1 MNKKETVFHIETKNA
16 INTLQPHPKTAYL
29 TELAE
34 EKKRSFQRKG
44 LLAIATSAVLGLA
57 AFFSFGKK
65 GNDTTRPDTPASSK
79 IQKTEKA
86 KRPATPLYETLAAT
100 QTNVLDNA
108 SAVLTSN
115 PFNYYTNQFS
125 QVLPTDVST
134 NTLQTYASAMINLTT
149 NPKTQRVALFSSKEL
164 LNKMVALFE
173 TMPKNQLTDLAEG
186 KLDTG
191 YFSYDRI
198 IQAVVKN
205 PENPQDIIQR
215 TFEVTQAYALHR
227 QCQPPIKANEGNC
240 LYLYWDNAKK
250 DGKPNPQP
258 TVGIGLNI
266 NANPSLSTLRF
277 KNSPK
282 VQQILGTNA
291 QDKYITLSS
300 DQMRRLTQYVK
311 NNLFDKDASIYQK
324 ELGLNIHPEDVAKL
338 DALFKQRL
346 AQSIQNAETFLQTKN
361 PSASSVMFGTYHT
374 PVPLEFASVAVDL
387 DFNLG
392 TTEFMA
398 YKNFSTAY
406 AKREWEKAKH
416 ECSTEQ
422 ERKQRALHQSDAS
435 KSDSKRL
442 LWKEATFDKGIQAV
456 TKQNAAKVHSGK
468 NAAVR

>member
-1 MNKKETVFHIETKNA
+1 MNKNETGFHITTKNA

-44 LLAIATSAVLGLA
+44 LLAVATSAVLGLA

-79 IQKTEKA
+79 IQKTETA

-108 SAVLTSN
+108 ATVLPPN
-115 PFNYYTNQFS
+115 PFNYYINQLS
-125 QVLPTDVST
+125 KVLPKDVSPDT
-134 NTLQTYASAMINLTT
+134 IQAYASAMINLTT
-149 NPKTQRVALFSSKEL
+149 NPKTQQVVLFSSKTL
-164 LNKMVALFE
+164 LKQMVALFE
-173 TMPKNQLTDLAEG
+173 AMPTNHLKDLAEG

-198 IQAVVKN
+198 TQEVVQN
-205 PENPQDIIQR
+205 PENIRDIIQR

-227 QCQPPIKANEGNC
+227 QCQPPIKENAGNC
-240 LYLYWDNAKK
+240 LFLYWDN
-250 DGKPNPQP
+250 GQP
-258 TVGIGLNI
+258 TVGIGLHI
-266 NANPSLSTLRF
+266 NANPSLRGLRY

-282 VQQILGTNA
+282 VQQILGTHA

-311 NNLFDKDASIYQK
+311 NNLFNKSASIHQK

-338 DALFKQRL
+338 DAVFNQRI
-346 AQSIQNAETFLQTKN
+346 AQSIQNVETFLQTKKT
-361 PSASSVMFGTYHT
+361 SASSVMFGAYHT

-392 TTEFMA
+392 KTKFMD
-398 YKNFSTAY
+398 YNKFSTAY
-406 AKREWEKAKH
+406 ANRAWEKAKQ
-416 ECSTEQ
+416 ECATTQ
-422 ERKQRALHQSDAS
+422 ELNQRALHQSDAS

-442 LWKEATFDKGIQAV
+442 AWKEATFNQGIRAV
-456 TKQNAAKVHSGK
+456 AKQNAERVYAGK
-468 NAAVR
+468 NAVR

>member
-1 MNKKETVFHIETKNA
+1 MEKKETVFHIKTKNA
-16 INTLQPHPKTAYL
+16 INTLQPHLKTAYQ

-86 KRPATPLYETLAAT
+86 KRPAKPFYELLAAT

-108 SAVLTSN
+108 ATVLPPN

-125 QVLPTDVST
+125 KVLSKAVSL
-134 NTLQTYASAMINLTT
+134 NKLQTYASAMTNLTT
-149 NPKTQRVALFSSKEL
+149 NPKTQQVALFSSKTL
-164 LNKMVALFE
+164 LKQMAALFD
-173 TMPKNQLTDLAEG
+173 TMPKNQLKDLAEG

-198 IQAVVKN
+198 TQAVVQN
-205 PENPQDIIQR
+205 PENTRDILQR

-227 QCQPPIKANEGNC
+227 QGQPHIKENVGNC
-240 LYLYWDNAKK
+240 LFLYWDKA
-250 DGKPNPQP
+250 QP
-258 TVGIGLNI
+258 TVGIGLHI
-266 NANPSLSTLRF
+266 NANPSLSTLRY

-282 VQQILGTNA
+282 VQQILGTHA

-300 DQMRRLTQYVK
+300 AQMRRLTQYVK
-311 NNLFDKDASIYQK
+311 NNLFDKSASIHQK
-324 ELGLNIHPEDVAKL
+324 ELGLNIHPDDVAKL
-338 DALFKQRL
+338 DAVFNQRI
-346 AQSIQNAETFLQTKN
+346 AQSIQNVETFLQTKK
-361 PSASSVMFGTYHT
+361 PSASSVMFGAYHT

-392 TTEFMA
+392 KTKFMDYNKFA
-398 YKNFSTAY
+398 TAY
-406 AKREWEKAKH
+406 ANRAWEKAKQ
-416 ECSTEQ
+416 ECSTTQ
-422 ERKQRALHQSDAS
+422 ELNQRALHQSDAS

-442 LWKEATFDKGIQAV
+442 MWKEATFDQGIQAV
-456 TKQNAAKVHSGK
+456 AQQNAERVYSAK
-468 NAAVR
+468 NAVL